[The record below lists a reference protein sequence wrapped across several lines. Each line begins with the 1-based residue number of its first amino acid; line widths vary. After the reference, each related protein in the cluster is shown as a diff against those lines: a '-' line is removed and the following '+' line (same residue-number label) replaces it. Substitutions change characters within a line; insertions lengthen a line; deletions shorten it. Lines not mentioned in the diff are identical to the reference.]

1 MRESKDWRSTSGER
15 GEFMKRGGWKLW
27 AAGLALTLVAAVA
40 MSQTLKR
47 VDMHH
52 RGGMGHEMP
61 FFALHDLT
69 DAQRTQIKQIFQTSK
84 ATIKPLMQQEHQSHQ
99 AMMQLITGGNFEEAK
114 AQAIATQGA
123 QTHVQLEVEHAK
135 VVSQAYQVLTA
146 EQKTELNEIMAK
158 HEQRMQE
165 RMSEHQA
172 APVQAPNQ

>member
-1 MRESKDWRSTSGER
+1 
-15 GEFMKRGGWKLW
+15 MKLGGYRLW
-27 AAGLALTLVAAVA
+27 AAGLVLTLVTTVA
-40 MSQTLKR
+40 MSQTLQR

-52 RGGMGHEMP
+52 REGMGHELP

-69 DAQRTQIKQIFQTSK
+69 DAQRTQIKQIFQSSRT
-84 ATIKPLMQQEHQSHQ
+84 ATKPLMLQEHQSHES
-99 AMMQLITGGNFEEAK
+99 MMQLITGGNFEEAK
-114 AQAIATQGA
+114 AQAIASQEA

-165 RMSEHQA
+165 RMSQHQA
-172 APVQAPNQ
+172 PPEQAPNQ

>member
-1 MRESKDWRSTSGER
+1 
-15 GEFMKRGGWKLW
+15 MKLGGYRLL
-27 AAGLALTLVAAVA
+27 AAGLVLTLVTTVA
-40 MSQTLKR
+40 KSQTLQR

-52 RGGMGHEMP
+52 RAGMGHELP

-69 DAQRTQIKQIFQTSK
+69 DAQRTQIKQIFQSSRT
-84 ATIKPLMQQEHQSHQ
+84 ATKPLMLQEHQSHQ

-114 AQAIATQGA
+114 AQAIASQEA

-165 RMSEHQA
+165 RMSQHQA
-172 APVQAPNQ
+172 PPEQAPNQ

>member
-1 MRESKDWRSTSGER
+1 
-15 GEFMKRGGWKLW
+15 MKRGGWKLW

-61 FFALHDLT
+61 FFALHDLS
-69 DAQRTQIKQIFQTSK
+69 DAQRTQIKQIFQSSK
-84 ATIKPLMQQEHQSHQ
+84 TATKPLWQQEHQSHQ
-99 AMMQLITGGNFEEAK
+99 AMMQLITSGTFDEAK
-114 AQAIATQGA
+114 AQAIANQGA
-123 QTHVQLEVEHAK
+123 QTHAQLEVEHAK

-158 HEQRMQE
+158 HQQRME
-165 RMSEHQA
+165 EHMREHQG
-172 APVQAPNQ
+172 APEQAPNQ

>member
-1 MRESKDWRSTSGER
+1 
-15 GEFMKRGGWKLW
+15 MKLGGYRLL
-27 AAGLALTLVAAVA
+27 AAGLVLTLVTTVA
-40 MSQTLKR
+40 KSQTLQR

-52 RGGMGHEMP
+52 RAGMGHELP

-69 DAQRTQIKQIFQTSK
+69 DAQRTQIKQIFQSSRT
-84 ATIKPLMQQEHQSHQ
+84 ATKPLMLQEHQSHQ

-114 AQAIATQGA
+114 AQAIASQEA

>member
-1 MRESKDWRSTSGER
+1 
-15 GEFMKRGGWKLW
+15 MKRGGWKLW
-27 AAGLALTLVAAVA
+27 AAGLSLTLVAAVA
-40 MSQTLKR
+40 VSQTLKR

-69 DAQRTQIKQIFQTSK
+69 DAQRTQIKQVFQSSK
-84 ATIKPLMQQEHQSHQ
+84 TAIKPLMEQEHQSHQ

-114 AQAIATQGA
+114 AQAIAGQEA

-135 VVSQAYQVLTA
+135 VMSQAYQLLTP

-158 HEQRMQE
+158 HQQRMQE
-165 RMSEHQA
+165 RMSQHQG
-172 APVQAPNQ
+172 APEQAPNQ